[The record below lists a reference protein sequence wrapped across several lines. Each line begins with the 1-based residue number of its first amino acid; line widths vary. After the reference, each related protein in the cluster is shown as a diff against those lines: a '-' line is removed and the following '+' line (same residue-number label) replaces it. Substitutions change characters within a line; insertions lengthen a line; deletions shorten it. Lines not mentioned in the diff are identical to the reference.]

1 MAMNIDIDFEFR
13 TLQMIVTATVTV
25 AAVLLGMR
33 WQLAKN
39 KLNKIRK
46 LLDDVDDA
54 VRDDK
59 ITEDEFRKIWT
70 DFAAMVSQDEIRA
83 IIQRLKA
90 GFT

>member
-1 MAMNIDIDFEFR
+1 MVMNIDFG
-13 TLQMIVTATVTV
+13 TMQMIVTAIVT
-25 AAVLLGMR
+25 AAALLLGVR

-39 KLNKIRK
+39 KLNRVRK

-54 VRDDK
+54 VRDDN

-70 DFAAMVSQDEIRA
+70 DFAAGVSEDEIRA
-83 IIQRLKA
+83 IIQRLKT

>member
-1 MAMNIDIDFEFR
+1 MVMNIDFG
-13 TLQMIVTATVTV
+13 TMQMIVTAVVT
-25 AAVLLGMR
+25 ASALLLGVR

-39 KLNKIRK
+39 KLNMVRK

-54 VRDDK
+54 VRDDN

-70 DFAAMVSQDEIRA
+70 DFATVVSEDEIKA

-90 GFT
+90 GFN

>member
-1 MAMNIDIDFEFR
+1 MVMNIDFG
-13 TLQMIVTATVTV
+13 TVQMIVTAMVT
-25 AAVLLGMR
+25 AAALLLGVK

-39 KLNKIRK
+39 KLNKVRK

-54 VRDDK
+54 VRDDN
-59 ITEDEFRKIWT
+59 ITEAEFRKIWT
-70 DFAAMVSQDEIRA
+70 DFIAVVSEDEIRA

>member
-1 MAMNIDIDFEFR
+1 MVMNIDFG
-13 TLQMIVTATVTV
+13 TMQMIVTAIVT
-25 AAVLLGMR
+25 AAALLLGAR

-39 KLNKIRK
+39 KLNKVRK

-54 VRDDK
+54 VRDDN

-70 DFAAMVSQDEIRA
+70 DFAAVVSEDEIRA
-83 IIQRLKA
+83 IIQRLKV

>member
-1 MAMNIDIDFEFR
+1 MVMNIDFG
-13 TLQMIVTATVTV
+13 TVQMIVTAMVT
-25 AAVLLGMR
+25 AAALLLGVR

-39 KLNKIRK
+39 KLNMVRK

-54 VRDDK
+54 VRDDN

-70 DFAAMVSQDEIRA
+70 DFAAVVSEDEIRA

-90 GFT
+90 GFN

>member
-1 MAMNIDIDFEFR
+1 MSINFDYG
-13 TLQMIVTATVTV
+13 TLQMIVTAIVTA

-39 KLNKIRK
+39 KLNQVRK

-54 VRDDK
+54 VKDDK

-70 DFAAMVSQDEIRA
+70 GFAAVVSEDEIIA
-83 IIQRLKA
+83 IIQKLKA
-90 GFT
+90 GFN

>member
-1 MAMNIDIDFEFR
+1 MSVNFDSGA
-13 TLQMIVTATVTV
+13 LQMIVTAIVTA

-39 KLNKIRK
+39 KLNQVRK

-54 VRDDK
+54 VKDDN

-70 DFAAMVSQDEIRA
+70 DFAAVVCQDEIRV